1 MVKKLCDDGTESRT
15 RILQAAEELFSSKG
29 FDATRVDEIAQKAQ
43 VNKALIYYYFKS
55 KDALLQELILSL
67 RKALLE
73 RHIANLARHSDKSRT
88 PGSMDDDLEFMET
101 KKELLRIFLMEDMKA
116 NSTHTPGK
124 KLVETWVQSLAEIRD
139 RYASLG
145 YHYRNTPSTIITL
158 CFFHML
164 PQLAYVL
171 WKDAVCEVLS
181 LEPKLVDKEFRQRV
195 AELDHIHG
203 LKIFAASNLDTE
215 ADVAIP
221 AHLLTQE
228 RPPRPAFHLQAT
240 AEERDTIL
248 RKHFQGGK
256 LIKLPLREKGRVVVV
271 EHLSSLFEK
280 AYPYTEA
287 QVNEILK
294 GASTEHYTTLRR
306 YLVDYGFL
314 GRTQDGSRYWVW
326 E

>member
-1 MVKKLCDDGTESRT
+1 M
-15 RILQAAEELFSSKG
+15 
-29 FDATRVDEIAQKAQ
+29 
-43 VNKALIYYYFKS
+43 
-55 KDALLQELILSL
+55 
-67 RKALLE
+67 
-73 RHIANLARHSDKSRT
+73 
-88 PGSMDDDLEFMET
+88 EFMET

-116 NSTHTPGK
+116 NSAHTPGK
-124 KLVETWVQSLAEIRD
+124 KLVETWIQSLAEIRD

-171 WKDAVCEVLS
+171 WKDAFCEVLS
-181 LEPKLVDKEFRQRV
+181 LDPKLVEKEFRQRML
-195 AELDHIHG
+195 ELDQIHG

-215 ADVAIP
+215 ADVTIP
-221 AHLLTQE
+221 AHLLAQE

-240 AEERDTIL
+240 KEERDTIL
-248 RKHFQGGK
+248 RKHFQGDK

-280 AYPYTEA
+280 ACPYSEA

-294 GASTEHYTTLRR
+294 GASSEHYATLRR